1 MSRAVSSDS
10 WPSHSTLRG
19 SERFSSRHYSILVQ
33 LWKQCASRR
42 PPVAG
47 VGQRRLGAKRASTS
61 ARTRPVYTSP
71 LYGCSRTNRC
81 TVVRERVGQEWS
93 GRRRP
98 GRGGVLAGTRRRVR
112 RRRAFCAAP
121 TAATR
126 VRVLREQRGSVWTW
140 ELRCRHGKRFAS
152 TIRADHTR
160 AQRGMLQPEPPLK
173 RHGSGSS
180 TSRRRAGH
188 SSAACEGPTTVT
200 GYPLPAGAAARLR
213 MPDLRAFRLV
223 WPPRP
228 GELSPQQLFG
238 VRVQH
243 SYDACRCVI
252 AGGHPPRQS
261 M

>member
-1 MSRAVSSDS
+1 VNRTS
-10 WPSHSTLRG
+10 
-19 SERFSSRHYSILVQ
+19 Q
-33 LWKQCASRR
+33 R
-42 PPVAG
+42 PNVGWAG
-47 VGQRRLGAKRASTS
+47 ASTS

-71 LYGCSRTNRC
+71 LHGCSRTNRC
-81 TVVRERVGQEWS
+81 TGVRERVGQEWS

-112 RRRAFCAAP
+112 RPRAFCAAP

-200 GYPLPAGAAARLR
+200 GYPLPAGAAARHR
-213 MPDLRAFRLV
+213 MPDLRVFRLV

-238 VRVQH
+238 VRLQH